1 MCSLCTSYDFWVLP
15 EFDVKT
21 RLVPWD
27 EPLTLLSTKERH
39 SCGCTGCVHSQQSYY
54 NKNTC
59 KCKCFVSFFLHFE
72 NFALLLVW

>member
-1 MCSLCTSYDFWVLP
+1 MRAVAQD
-15 EFDVKT
+15 
-21 RLVPWD
+21 
-27 EPLTLLSTKERH
+27 
-39 SCGCTGCVHSQQSYY
+39 VHSQHSYY